1 MKQFIKKIFK
11 TIGITIK
18 DEAEEIRNLQVTEED
33 KVQAEFLETAVSIAA
48 ASVGVYYPTVLR
60 PIVKEAIAIALR
72 DGKDGLSSPSKL
84 IIGRLVK
91 SYKEQK

>member
-11 TIGITIK
+11 SIGITIK

-33 KVQAEFLETAVSIAA
+33 KAQAEFLETAVSVAA